1 MIKIVS
7 IPFLC
12 LALMACE
19 TTSTYAKTVE
29 KNFIEKQVLLAAFK
43 QEVNPTELVS
53 FAQTLLGIPYKYGG
67 SNPKL
72 GFDCSGFVNY
82 VFKSFHFSV
91 PRSSSAFSKYGEKI
105 SLEEVSPGDLIL
117 FRGTNPRIKSVGHI
131 GIIISK
137 TGEPIRFIHASS
149 GKTQCVTETLLD
161 ARYQKRFI
169 KVIRLL

>member
-7 IPFLC
+7 IAFLC
-12 LALMACE
+12 LALMVCE
-19 TTSTYAKTVE
+19 TTYAKTLE
-29 KNFIEKQVLLAAFK
+29 KDFIEKQVLLAAFK
-43 QEVNPTELVS
+43 QEVNPTALVS

-82 VFKSFHFSV
+82 VFKNFHFPV
-91 PRSSSAFSKYGEKI
+91 PRSSSAFSKHGERI
-105 SLEEVSPGDLIL
+105 VLEKASPGDLIL
-117 FRGTNPRIKSVGHI
+117 FRGTNPKVKSVGHI
-131 GIIISK
+131 GIIISNA
-137 TGEPIRFIHASS
+137 GEPIRFIHASS
-149 GKTQCVTETLLD
+149 GKAQCVTETPLD

>member
-1 MIKIVS
+1 MIKIVY
-7 IPFLC
+7 ILLLC
-12 LALMACE
+12 SALMTYE
-19 TTSTYAKTVE
+19 ITYAKTVE
-29 KNFIEKQVLLAAFK
+29 KDFIEKHVLFAAFK
-43 QEVNPTELVS
+43 QEVNPAELVS

-82 VFKSFHFSV
+82 VFKNFHFPV
-91 PRSSSAFSKYGEKI
+91 PRSSSAFSKHGERILLEKA
-105 SLEEVSPGDLIL
+105 SLGDIIL
-117 FRGTNPRIKSVGHI
+117 FRGTNPKTKSIGHI